1 MQLNPNIKKDLVE
14 FISDNAEEINNNDF
28 ELLYKKIHAHIAGYF
43 TLTLLEAGIDPLR
56 YSDTIYPYY
65 LFGTGIDT
73 FAVPSHIKEI
83 DYGAFETCTSLKE
96 VTFAEDSQLEVIH
109 GAAFQGTAL
118 SSIILPK
125 NLKVI
130 GRGAFE
136 YCKNLSRVVIN
147 EGIEGIK
154 SIDTWVFRGCENL
167 KKVTYRGSM
176 SRWKEVTVYNWPSDL
191 VVECLDGNLIMQGY
205 APTYRVTWTEIK

>member
-14 FISDNAEEINNNDF
+14 FISDNVKEINNNDF
-28 ELLYKKIHAHIAGYF
+28 ESLYKKIHEHIAGYF
-43 TLTLLEAGIDPLR
+43 TLTLLEAGIDPLK

-65 LFGTGIDT
+65 LFDTGIDT

-83 DYGAFETCTSLKE
+83 DYGAFESCTSLKE

-147 EGIEGIK
+147 EGIESMK

-205 APTYRVTWTEIK
+205 ASTYRVTWTEIK

>member
-1 MQLNPNIKKDLVE
+1 MQLNPYIKKDLVE
-14 FISDNAEEINNNDF
+14 FISDNAKEINNNDF
-28 ELLYKKIHAHIAGYF
+28 EPLYKKVHAHIAGHF
-43 TLTLLEAGIDPLR
+43 TLVLLEAGIDPLK

-65 LFGTGIDT
+65 LFDTEVDT
-73 FAVPSHIKEI
+73 FTVPSHIKEI

-125 NLKVI
+125 NLKVL

-136 YCKNLSRVVIN
+136 YCENLSRVVID
-147 EGIEGIK
+147 EGIK
-154 SIDTWVFRGCENL
+154 SINTWVFRGCENL
-167 KKVTYRGSM
+167 KKITYRGSM
-176 SRWKEVTVYNWPSDL
+176 NRWKEVAVDNWPSDL
-191 VVECLDGNLIMQGY
+191 VVECLDGNLILQGY